1 MMEMVM
7 AAEIERRITAIRRF
21 NRFYTVKLGVLSEH
35 FLNTPFSLTECR
47 ILQALSH
54 RDGASAVWLCRELD
68 LDPGYLSRI
77 LRDFERQ
84 GLILRRPSP
93 QDGRQ
98 TMISLTLAGRDA
110 FEPLDRASHSAIGCM
125 LAPLAEADQERLVA
139 AMRTIGGLLREEQE
153 AERAPAFVLRPHR
166 AGDMGWIADRH
177 GALYG
182 EEYGLNYKME
192 AYVAEVVAKFLR
204 EFDPGREHCWI
215 AEQDG
220 QRIGSVFI
228 VKESDTVARLRLLIV
243 EPRARGLGVGRRLVE
258 ECLRFSRQAGYSE
271 IVLWTHS
278 ILTAARRIYDSVGFV
293 IEETETHDEFGPEL
307 VGETW
312 RLRL

>member
-1 MMEMVM
+1 MP
-7 AAEIERRITAIRRF
+7 AEIERRVIAIRRF
-21 NRFYTVKLGVLSEH
+21 NRFYTQKLGVLAET

-47 ILQALSH
+47 VLQALAH
-54 RDGASAVWLCRELD
+54 RDGATATWLGRELD

-84 GLILRRPSP
+84 ELILRNPSL

-98 TMISLTLAGRDA
+98 TMISLTPAGRDA
-110 FEPLDRASHSAIGCM
+110 FAPLDRASHSAVAAM
-125 LAPLAEADQERLVA
+125 LSPLAEGDQERLLG
-139 AMRTIGGLLREEQE
+139 AMRTISGLLGDDPEPT
-153 AERAPAFVLRPHR
+153 PAFVLRPHR

-204 EFDPGREHCWI
+204 EFNPGREHCWI

-278 ILTAARRIYDSVGFV
+278 ILTAARRIYDSVGFE

-307 VGETW
+307 LGETW

>member
-1 MMEMVM
+1 M
-7 AAEIERRITAIRRF
+7 AAEIERRIAAIRRF
-21 NRFYTVKLGVLSEH
+21 NRFYTQKLGVLSET

-47 ILQALSH
+47 VLQALSH
-54 RDGASAVWLCRELD
+54 RDGATAVWLCRELD

-84 GLILRRPSP
+84 QLILRTPSL

-98 TMISLTLAGRDA
+98 TMISLTPVGRDA
-110 FEPLDRASHSAIGCM
+110 FEPLDHASHSAVGAL
-125 LAPLAEADQERLVA
+125 LAPLAEPDQDRLVG
-139 AMRTIGGLLREEQE
+139 AMRVIGGLLGEEQPQ
-153 AERAPAFVLRPHR
+153 ERAPAFILRGHR
-166 AGDMGWIADRH
+166 AGDMGWIIDRH

-182 EEYGLNYKME
+182 EEYGLNHKME
-192 AYVAEVVAKFLR
+192 AYVAEVLARFLR
-204 EFDPGREHCWI
+204 EFDPAREHCWI

-220 QRIGSVFI
+220 LRIGSVFI
-228 VKESDTVARLRLLIV
+228 VKETDTIARLRMLLV
-243 EPRARGLGVGRRLVE
+243 EPKARGLGVGRRLVE

-278 ILTAARRIYDSVGFV
+278 ILTAARRIYDSVGFA
-293 IEETETHDEFGPEL
+293 IEDTETHDEFGPEL
-307 VGETW
+307 DGETW